1 MTVTVAV
8 IAMGE
13 MGAGV
18 ARRLVERG
26 AKVRTNLDGRSPASA
41 DRAAQA
47 GVEVVQDDQALVS
60 GADFVLSI
68 VPPARAG
75 ELAQRLLPA
84 IRKADPRPVYADCN
98 AVAPQTV
105 LQIARAFLD
114 EGLPFADAGILG
126 GPPAPSGYNP
136 RIYASGEAATDLVR
150 LNDYGL
156 DIRPF
161 SKAIGDAS
169 AVKMAFAGC
178 TKGSTA
184 VAIAMMLGAARAG
197 VAETLWK
204 EIEADRPGLLG
215 GAARQLPMV
224 YKKAYRWDGEMEEI
238 AKFLAPETG
247 GSQIFQGAADLYRAI
262 AKDFAEGPEAERMAL
277 LARFPPKAK
286 GPL

>member
-8 IAMGE
+8 VAMGE

-18 ARRLVERG
+18 ARRLTSRG
-26 AKVRTNLDGRSPASA
+26 ARVLTNLDGRSQASV
-41 DRAAQA
+41 DRAAEA
-47 GVEVVQDDQALVS
+47 GAQLVQDDDALVS

-68 VPPARAG
+68 VPPARAA

-84 IRKADPRPVYADCN
+84 IRRAAAKPLYADCN

-105 LQIARAFLD
+105 LAIARVFQD
-114 EGLPFADAGILG
+114 EDLPFADAGILG
-126 GPPAPSGYNP
+126 GPPTPSGYNP
-136 RIYASGEAATDLVR
+136 RIYASGAAAGALAR
-150 LNDYGL
+150 LNTYGL

-161 SKAIGDAS
+161 STELGDAS
-169 AVKMAFAGC
+169 SLKMAFAGC

-215 GAARQLPMV
+215 GAVRQLPMV
-224 YKKAYRWDGEMEEI
+224 YRKAYRWDGEMEEI
-238 AKFLAPETG
+238 AKFLQPETG
-247 GSQIFQGAADLYRAI
+247 GAQIFQGAADLYRAL
-262 AKDFAEGPEAERMAL
+262 AKDFADGPEAERMAL
-277 LARFPPKAK
+277 LDGFAQTAK
-286 GPL
+286 DGA